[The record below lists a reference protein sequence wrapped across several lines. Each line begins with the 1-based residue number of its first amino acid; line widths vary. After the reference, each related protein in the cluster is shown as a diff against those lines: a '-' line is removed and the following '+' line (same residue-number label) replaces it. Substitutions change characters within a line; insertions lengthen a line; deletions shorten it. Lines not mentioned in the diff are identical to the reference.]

1 MTMISLGDLAQS
13 AILRRHGTSLKADI
27 TRLSTEATTGQVTDT
42 AARVSGD
49 LVPITGIDASLAR
62 LKSYGAVT
70 TEAGLF
76 AGSMQTALGTVDDLA
91 SDLSTQLYAATSG
104 TASARLD
111 NVADT
116 ARQSLGTAMTAL
128 NTRVGDRALFAGTK
142 TDTSPLCDADTLLS
156 ALETATSGATTA
168 AGVQAAVSAWFDNP
182 DGFAA
187 VAYQGGA
194 PLASFTVASGE
205 EASLNITAADPT
217 LKQTLKGLAMAALL
231 DRGIL
236 SGQTE
241 ERSSLARSAGDIL
254 LQNQVDRTNLSA
266 RLGTTEAQI
275 EDAKTRNST
284 ETTSLQLARNAIT
297 AADPYE
303 TASKLEE
310 AQSQLEM
317 IYTLTAR
324 MSRLSLVNFL

>member
-13 AILRRHGTSLKADI
+13 TILRRHSTSLKADMQ
-27 TRLSTEATTGQVTDT
+27 RLSTEMTTGQVTDT

-49 LVPITGIDASLAR
+49 LVPITGIDGSLAR

-76 AGSMQTALGTVDDLA
+76 AGAMQTALGTVDDLA
-91 SDLSTQLYAATSG
+91 SDLSTQLFAATSG
-104 TASARLD
+104 VASARLD
-111 NVADT
+111 NVASA

-128 NTRVGDRALFAGTK
+128 NARVGDRALFAGTK
-142 TDTSPLCDADTLLS
+142 TDASPLCDADTLLS
-156 ALETATSGATTA
+156 ALETATSGATSA
-168 AGVQAAVSAWFDNP
+168 AGVEAAVSAWFDAP

-187 VAYQGGA
+187 VAYKGGA

-205 EASLNITAADPT
+205 EANLDITATDPT
-217 LKQTLKGLAMAALL
+217 LKETLKGLAMAALL

-236 SGQTE
+236 SGQAQA
-241 ERSSLARSAGDIL
+241 RSDLARSAGGIL
-254 LQNQVDRTNLSA
+254 LQNQVDRTDLSA